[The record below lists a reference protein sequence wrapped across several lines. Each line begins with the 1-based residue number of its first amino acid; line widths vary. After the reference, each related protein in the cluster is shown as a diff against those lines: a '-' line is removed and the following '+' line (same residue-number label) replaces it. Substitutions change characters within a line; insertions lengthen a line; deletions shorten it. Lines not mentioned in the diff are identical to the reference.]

1 MLSQHE
7 DITGTWPR
15 LSMKM
20 QWYHVTVYERVISTE
35 VLRLRNQEASQF
47 HQRHK
52 TLQDQVFTL
61 EAEVASRQSRIETL
75 EAELKKVDDRL
86 RVYPPTA
93 GPSDLSSRSLGAATD
108 Q

>member
-86 RVYPPTA
+86 HVYPPIA
-93 GPSDLSSRSLGAATD
+93 GSSDLSSRSLGAATD